1 MKKIDIN
8 ISENI
13 DFNTNKSN
21 NINVNKNNKYIYKCI
36 FFSPINKLECVNS
49 MDIYDDLLIYGTIMG
64 NVQLCHIDKEY
75 LYPKE
80 NPKKDDIYII
90 NEKILNKNQKFTN
103 KFEIDKKGYEIH
115 PISLT
120 KKIKE
125 TLHLDDEEE
134 KSHNN
139 LTYSNIN
146 NGIEDEKTEKFSN
159 KGNVINQDKISI
171 NNNINNIN
179 KINNG
184 NELLIFKNEK
194 KEEENILKIN
204 QNLINFNDGG
214 DTPIP
219 FPQITN
225 LISNA
230 SENIPCVI
238 FDTKDKVI
246 ISVGDE
252 ELIKMEG
259 IATLN
264 INDPN
269 SKFDY
274 IRAQN
279 YRSKSFHFINCEN
292 TLCFLTPTNYLLVN
306 MNIGDI
312 NTSQLRQEEIN
323 YKNKNIKDFKKI
335 ETIEGKI
342 DSHNFTT
349 IFDFDGSRLLFIE
362 YVKENERKIVIF
374 DTIIEDLIFEYKI
387 GDINGDFGHVS
398 FMRLLPENK
407 IFLVRKNKICEIYQI
422 NDDEFIF
429 VETWEHIGEE
439 VLTVQIYF
447 EGSKISKEFVEND
460 ININADKESN
470 NISYNFVEKEDKKII
485 GLKINNINAYNNS
498 SLREF
503 KKRNKQEISN
513 ENWDLNDI
521 DIIHDYTNKK
531 FNEDNCEVNIYNKTS
546 NKIGFNKKDK
556 NIFSIVTL
564 DYNGNFNLYQN
575 KKNTVL
581 FNLYNI
587 EGIDQKYKDEEFFY
601 LRFPYYIAMNSKY
614 ICISTD
620 QGIFAI
626 KKLKK

>member
-1 MKKIDIN
+1 MKGIDIN
-8 ISENI
+8 ISENV

-21 NINVNKNNKYIYKCI
+21 ITNINKNNNYIYKCI

-75 LYPKE
+75 LYPKK
-80 NPKKDDIYII
+80 NPKKYDMNII
-90 NEKILNKNQKFTN
+90 NKKILNKNKVFNN
-103 KFEIDKKGYEIH
+103 KLQIDKKDYEIH

-146 NGIEDEKTEKFSN
+146 NGVEDEKTEKFSN
-159 KGNVINQDKISI
+159 KGNNINQDKISI

-179 KINNG
+179 KINND
-184 NELLIFKNEK
+184 NEIQIFKNEK
-194 KEEENILKIN
+194 KEDENILKIN
-204 QNLINFNDGG
+204 QNLINFNNWG
-214 DTPIP
+214 DTPKP

-246 ISVGDE
+246 ISIGDE
-252 ELIKMEG
+252 ELIQMEG
-259 IATLN
+259 ISTLN
-264 INDPN
+264 INDPKT
-269 SKFDY
+269 KFDY

-312 NTSQLRQEEIN
+312 NTSKLRPEEIN
-323 YKNKNIKDFKKI
+323 YKNKNIKDFQKM

-342 DSHNFTT
+342 DSHNFTI
-349 IFDFDGSRLLFIE
+349 IFDFDGSKLLFIE
-362 YVKENERKIVIF
+362 YIKENERKIVIF
-374 DTIIEDLIFEYKI
+374 DTIIEDFVFEHQI
-387 GDINGDFGHVS
+387 GDINSDFGHVS

-422 NDDEFIF
+422 NDDDFIL
-429 VETWEHIGEE
+429 VENWEHIGDE

-447 EGSKISKEFVEND
+447 EGSKMSKELIEKDFNLKWD
-460 ININADKESN
+460 NESN
-470 NISYNFVEKEDKKII
+470 NISYNFIEKEDKKII
-485 GLKINNINAYNNS
+485 GLKLNNINAYNNS

-503 KKRNKQEISN
+503 KKRNKQEIPN
-513 ENWDLNDI
+513 GNWDFNDI
-521 DIIHDYTNKK
+521 DIVHDYTNKK
-531 FNEDNCEVNIYNKTS
+531 YNEDNFDVNIYNKTS
-546 NKIGFNKKDK
+546 NKIGLNKKEK

-564 DYNGNFNLYQN
+564 DYNGNFNFYQN

-587 EGIDQKYKDEEFFY
+587 EGIEQKYKDEEFFY

-626 KKLKK
+626 KKFKK